1 MKPSIY
7 VPPRLPP
14 ELHRP
19 TFAEVDLGAI
29 AHNVRS
35 IRGRIGARRGLMAVV
50 KADAYG
56 HGAREV
62 ARVAL
67 ESGADWLGVAL
78 PEEGW
83 ALREEGIRAPTLVLG
98 PTFPSQSRMILEADL
113 VVGLFTWEVAR
124 SLDEHAGSMGK
135 RAVVHVKVDT
145 GMGRIGVPA
154 RDVIAFLEALKG
166 LRHLEVQ
173 GIYTHF
179 ATADHPDSSFTRRQM
194 DDFMEICREA
204 ASRGIRIPM
213 KHLSNSAA
221 ILQHPEAF
229 QDLVRPGIMIYG
241 CYPSAV
247 VQRSMELRP
256 AMTLRTR
263 VALVKDLQPGESLSY
278 GRTFVASRPTRVGTL
293 PIGYADGLSRSH
305 SNRGEVLI
313 CGRRAPIIGT
323 ICMDMTLVDI
333 THIPEA
339 GVGDEAVIFG
349 RQGSG
354 QISVEEV
361 AERIGTVSYE
371 ILCSVGA
378 RVPRLYLGGER
389 VKGKG
394 GEV

>member
-1 MKPSIY
+1 
-7 VPPRLPP
+7 
-14 ELHRP
+14 
-19 TFAEVDLGAI
+19 
-29 AHNVRS
+29 
-35 IRGRIGARRGLMAVV
+35 
-50 KADAYG
+50 
-56 HGAREV
+56 
-62 ARVAL
+62 
-67 ESGADWLGVAL
+67 
-78 PEEGW
+78 
-83 ALREEGIRAPTLVLG
+83 
-98 PTFPSQSRMILEADL
+98 
-113 VVGLFTWEVAR
+113 
-124 SLDEHAGSMGK
+124 
-135 RAVVHVKVDT
+135 
-145 GMGRIGVPA
+145 
-154 RDVIAFLEALKG
+154 
-166 LRHLEVQ
+166 
-173 GIYTHF
+173 
-179 ATADHPDSSFTRRQM
+179 M